1 MVARVTM
8 IKCSLCPQTFMLD
21 DEDLE
26 LRKKR
31 HEGHHS
37 GTEGYVIG
45 SHGRQQRAKN
55 RIRGYVQWREI

>member
-1 MVARVTM
+1 
-8 IKCSLCPQTFMLD
+8 MLD

-31 HEGHHS
+31 HEGHHA

-45 SHGRQQRAKN
+45 RHGRQQRAKN